1 MANPNP
7 SPEARVF
14 PAYKTVSVAEL
25 IPYARNSRT
34 HSDAQVAKIAASI
47 REFGFLN
54 PVIVDGQNGIVAGHG
69 RVLAAQKLGLDTLP
83 VIEAAHLTEAQK
95 RAYVIADN
103 RLALDAGW
111 DNDMLKVELSDLQ
124 ADGFNLELTGFS
136 LDEIAAFLVDPT
148 EGLTDPDAVPDVPVA
163 PVTVLGDVWL
173 LGRHRL
179 MCGDSTSIDAVD
191 KLMDGQKANICF
203 TSPPY
208 NAGSLN
214 VKGNK
219 TTGKKYNSFDDNQT
233 ADEFFE
239 FLSANMGCMLAVA
252 DEVFYN
258 IGIVQDNKRTIFK
271 IVDAFGS
278 VFKDVIYWK
287 KKTAAPHIQKGV
299 INNLVEFILCF
310 GDGKRKFLNPQFG
323 QGTYWNVIE
332 GAGASGN
339 EFSDIHKATFPVYLP
354 QNIITNFSGRNAVV
368 IDCFG
373 GTGTTLIACQMTDRD
388 CRMMELDPKYCDV
401 IVSRWQAFTGQT
413 ATLEGDGRTFDE
425 LKAERTNAV
434 AA

>member
-1 MANPNP
+1 MGKVDMQWPADR
-7 SPEARVF
+7 PERR
-14 PAYKTVSVAEL
+14 KTESL

-34 HSDAQVAKIAASI
+34 HTDAQIGQIAASI
-47 REFGFLN
+47 REWGFTN
-54 PVIVDGQNGIVAGHG
+54 PILIEPDGGIIAGHG
-69 RVLAAQKLGLDTLP
+69 RVMAAQKLGLDEVP
-83 VIEAAHLTEAQK
+83 CIIAEGWSDAQK

-103 RLALDAGW
+103 KLALNAGW
-111 DNDMLKVELSDLQ
+111 DESVLAVEFAEL
-124 ADGFNLELTGFS
+124 ADFAFDLELTGFS
-136 LDEIAAFLVDPT
+136 LDEISALQPEEIS
-148 EGLTDPDAVPDVPVA
+148 EGLTDEDAVPDVPEH
-163 PVTVLGDVWL
+163 PVTVEGDVWL

-191 KLMDGQKANICF
+191 KLMAGRKANICF

-208 NAGSLN
+208 NAGSMN
-214 VKGNK
+214 IKGNK

-233 ADEFFE
+233 ADEFFD
-239 FLSANMGCMLAVA
+239 FLSANMSCMLSVS

-258 IGIVQDNKRTIFK
+258 IGLVQDNKRTIFK
-271 IVDAFGS
+271 IVDAFGDT
-278 VFKDVIYWK
+278 FKDIIYWK

-310 GDGKRKFLNPQFG
+310 GDGKRKFVNPQFG

-339 EFSDIHKATFPVYLP
+339 DYSDIHKATFPVYLP
-354 QNIITNFSGRNAVV
+354 ENIVTNFTGMNAIV

-373 GTGTTLIACQMTDRD
+373 GTGTTLIACEKTSRD

-401 IVSRWQAFTGQT
+401 IIKRWQDFTGKK
-413 ATLEGDGRTFDE
+413 ATLESTGEEFDS
-425 LKAERTNAV
+425 LSASRKAA
-434 AA
+434 

>member
-1 MANPNP
+1 MT
-7 SPEARVF
+7 SQEVF
-14 PAYKTVSVAEL
+14 PLYKTIPVADL

-34 HSDAQVAKIAASI
+34 HSPQQIDKIAASI

-54 PVIVDGQNGIVAGHG
+54 PIIVDGQNGIVAGHG
-69 RVLAAQKLGLDTLP
+69 RVMAAQKLGLASLP

-111 DNDMLKVELSDLQ
+111 DNDMLKIELQDLD
-124 ADGFNLELTGFS
+124 AEGFDLSLTGFNP
-136 LDEIAAFLVDPT
+136 DEIGNFLAEPT
-148 EGLTDPDAVPDVPVA
+148 EGLTDADAVPEVPAV
-163 PVTVLGDVWL
+163 PVTVEGDVWL

-179 MCGDSTSIDAVD
+179 MCGDSTSIDAVER
-191 KLMDGQKANICF
+191 LMAGRKANICF

-233 ADEFFE
+233 EIEFFD
-239 FLSANMGCMLAVA
+239 FLTANMGCMLAVA

-258 IGIVQDNKRTIFK
+258 IGLVQDNKRTIFK
-271 IVDAFGS
+271 MVDAFGDA
-278 VFKDVIYWK
+278 FKDVIYWK
-287 KKTAAPHIQKGV
+287 KKTVAPHIQKGV

-310 GDGKRKFLNPQFG
+310 GDGKRKFTNPQFG

-332 GAGASGN
+332 GVSASGN
-339 EFSDIHKATFPVYLP
+339 EYSDIHKATFPVYLP
-354 QNIITNFSGRNAVV
+354 ENIITNFTGRNAIV

-373 GTGTTLIACQMTDRD
+373 GTGTTLIACEKTERD
-388 CRMMELDPKYCDV
+388 CRMMELDTKYCDV
-401 IVSRWQAFTGQT
+401 IIKRWQDFTGQE
-413 ATLEGDGRTFDE
+413 ATLEESGETF
-425 LKAERTNAV
+425 NAMATKRI

>member
-1 MANPNP
+1 MTQ
-7 SPEARVF
+7 F
-14 PAYKTVSVAEL
+14 PAYKTQSVASL
-25 IPYARNSRT
+25 VPYARNSRT

-54 PVIVDGQNGIVAGHG
+54 PIIIDADNGIIAGHG
-69 RVLAAQKLGLDTLP
+69 RVMAAQKLGLANVP
-83 VIEAAHLTEAQK
+83 VIEASHLTEAQK
-95 RAYVIADN
+95 RAYVLADN

-111 DNDMLKVELSDLQ
+111 DNDLLKIELQDLQ
-124 ADGFNLELTGFS
+124 AEGFDLSLTGFNV
-136 LDEIAAFLVDPT
+136 DEIGNFLADAT
-148 EGLTDPDAVPDVPVA
+148 EGLTDPDAVPDAPAV
-163 PVTVLGDVWL
+163 PVTVEGDVWL

-401 IVSRWQAFTGQT
+401 IVTRWQDFTGQQ
-413 ATLEGDGRTFDE
+413 ATLEGDGRTFAE
-425 LKAERTNAV
+425 LEAERCS
-434 AA
+434 AAA

>member
-1 MANPNP
+1 MT
-7 SPEARVF
+7 EW
-14 PAYKTVSVAEL
+14 PADKVERRAVAAL

-34 HSDAQVAKIAASI
+34 HSAEQVSQIAASI
-47 REFGFLN
+47 REWGWTT
-54 PVIVDGQNGIVAGHG
+54 PVLVDEDGGIIAGHG
-69 RVLAAQKLGLDTLP
+69 RVLAAQKLGITDVPCMVATGWSD
-83 VIEAAHLTEAQK
+83 AQRK
-95 RAYVIADN
+95 AYVIADN
-103 RLALDAGW
+103 KLAMNAGW
-111 DNDMLKVELSDLQ
+111 DNDLLKIEMQ
-124 ADGFNLELTGFS
+124 ALNGDGFDLALTGFAA
-136 LDEIAAFLVDPT
+136 DELAAFMADDPNA
-148 EGLTDPDAVPDVPVA
+148 GLTDPDAVPDVPVN
-163 PVTVLGDVWL
+163 PVTVTGDVWL

-191 KLMDGQKANICF
+191 KLMAGQKANICF

-208 NAGSLN
+208 NAGSMN

-219 TTGKKYNSFDDNQT
+219 TTSKKYNSFDDNQT
-233 ADEFFE
+233 ADEFFD

-258 IGIVQDNKRTIFK
+258 IGIVQNNKRTIFK
-271 IVDAFGS
+271 MVDAFGDT
-278 VFKDVIYWK
+278 FKDVIYWK

-310 GDGKRKFLNPQFG
+310 GDGKRKFLNPQFR

-332 GAGASGN
+332 GANASKN

-354 QNIITNFSGRNAVV
+354 QNIITNFTGRNAVV

-373 GTGTTLIACQMTDRD
+373 GTGTTMIACEMTSRD
-388 CRMMELDPKYCDV
+388 CRMMEMDARYCDV
-401 IVSRWQAFTGQT
+401 IINRWQDFTGQP
-413 ATLEGDGRTFDE
+413 ATMEATGQSFDAI
-425 LKAERTNAV
+425 KAERV